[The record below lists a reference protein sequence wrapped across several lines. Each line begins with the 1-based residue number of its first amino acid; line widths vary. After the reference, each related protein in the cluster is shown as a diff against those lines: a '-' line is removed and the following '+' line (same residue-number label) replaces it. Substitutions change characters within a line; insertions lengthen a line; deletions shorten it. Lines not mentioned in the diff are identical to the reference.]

1 MFYSYRSEILGNY
14 KSLLVLYLV
23 VVERPS
29 YSYLGAR
36 LATASNPLIA

>member
-29 YSYLGAR
+29 SSYLGTR